1 MSALTNFDD
10 RFALVRDKLQRI
22 CSGLVGPDL
31 GQDIVQ
37 DTYLRAR
44 SRFHQLRS
52 SDAFESW
59 IIRIAVTQC
68 YNATR
73 RGRSSGVISA
83 GDPDTSSP
91 SPHRDVGLRE
101 LVAALPPKERTL
113 VVLHYGYGYRVDEIA
128 IMVGVPAGTARSIL
142 FRARKHLG
150 AQLVASEQ

>member
-1 MSALTNFDD
+1 MSALTDFDE
-10 RFALVRDKLQRI
+10 RFAQVRDKLQRI
-22 CSGLVGPDL
+22 CSGLVGPEL
-31 GQDIVQ
+31 AQDIVQ

-44 SRFHQLRS
+44 SRFHQLREA
-52 SDAFESW
+52 DAFDSW
-59 IIRIAVTQC
+59 LVRIAVTQC

-73 RGRSSGVISA
+73 RRRRSTVISEN
-83 GDPDTSSP
+83 DPGGSSP

-128 IMVGVPAGTARSIL
+128 TMVGVPAGTARSIL

-150 AQLVASEQ
+150 AQLVESEQ